1 MHIQLARCSLFPLF
15 CSSSFSVCRREL
27 NPVLCAGCCCCWLI
41 NNTHGRT
48 ATQLLF
54 DFLLHCFVFLGNYF
68 DAVSLCVN
76 SRNFHEP
83 LRHTRAFIANICWRL
98 LWLSGSQT
106 WNSLVD
112 DNAPN
117 AVEITITSGHC
128 DDSLAVFSFSQTMVY
143 FLQIHLIRY
152 TFLDHNNVLLLL
164 SYRLSSTRAFNS
176 TTARTALQLKTKAQ
190 QATCS
195 QWRLQATR
203 YESVVV
209 QCYSTKIFIFTLHQ
223 QGI

>member
-1 MHIQLARCSLFPLF
+1 MHIQLARCSPFPLF

-117 AVEITITSGHC
+117 AVEITITSSSGHC

-152 TFLDHNNVLLLL
+152 RPRPQQRSTIIILQIIKHPRVQFHNC
-164 SYRLSSTRAFNS
+164 SHCPSTQNKS
-176 TTARTALQLKTKAQ
+176 
-190 QATCS
+190 ATS
-195 QWRLQATR
+195 D
-203 YESVVV
+203 V
-209 QCYSTKIFIFTLHQ
+209 
-223 QGI
+223 